1 MTSNQEMTQRQ
12 KQRLHTKQPELAA
25 GVRAIAILD
34 LLLGVP
40 LAVWILWAFFQ
51 EPIPRDSA
59 GIVFGAAVFLFVVS
73 LNGAGACLLL
83 RRRALARVFQ
93 WVLAI
98 FALFYAA
105 LAVLMNLKNR
115 FADIPLPLALGI
127 GLVTI
132 TLMTLAIVLQKFGE
146 D

>member
-1 MTSNQEMTQRQ
+1 MQRQ
-12 KQRLHTKQPELAA
+12 KQRLQAKQPELAA

-40 LAVWILWAFFQ
+40 LALWILWAFLQ

-59 GIVFGAAVFLFVVS
+59 GVAFGAAAFLFVMS
-73 LNGAGACLLL
+73 LNGAGVCLLL

-98 FALFYAA
+98 FALFDAA
-105 LAVLMNLKNR
+105 LVVLVNLKNH
-115 FADIPLPLALGI
+115 FGDVPLPLVIGV
-127 GLVTI
+127 GLVTL
-132 TLMTLAIVLQKFGE
+132 TLVTLAVVLQRFGE